1 MVHQDETP
9 LCRHAY
15 TCSAATAPTLVDRT
29 IKPPAKNCVD
39 LRGRVSWRS
48 LPVFDRRWGQASADG
63 GTGVLPVPPYVG
75 GLSAFSMRAGHGGG
89 GLRAGADGGG
99 GRIISP
105 PRPHPGR
112 PPP

>member
-9 LCRHAY
+9 LCRPAY
-15 TCSAATAPTLVDRT
+15 TCSAATAATFVDRT

-75 GLSAFSMRAGHGGG
+75 GLSAFSMRAPECDANYPDKFRT
-89 GLRAGADGGG
+89 RADARPNRLT
-99 GRIISP
+99 GR
-105 PRPHPGR
+105 
-112 PPP
+112 